1 MKAYI
6 SLGSNLGDRMLYIRK
21 ALDLLSPYVK
31 AVSPVIET
39 APVDMPAGASRF
51 LNAVAELD
59 TDLPPDKLL
68 DLLESVEE
76 KLGRSGKGECQ
87 SRTID
92 LDILQYEDVEQTT
105 PRLTI
110 PHHKLKKRE
119 FLCQLLRKLK
129 KEKVKAN

>member
-76 KLGRSGKGECQ
+76 KLGRSGKGKCQ

-119 FLCQLLRKLK
+119 FLCRLLKKLK